1 MKDIKRNI
9 KLEIR
14 KKAEKNIQQKLNS
27 NGLTIDDISLDEFE
41 RLVKSEV
48 KLLTKNVKNV
58 GVGLAIGTALTM
70 FFGF

>member
-9 KLEIR
+9 KLEVR

-27 NGLTIDDISLDEFE
+27 NGLTIDDIPLDEFE
-41 RLVKSEV
+41 RLVESEV

-58 GVGLAIGTALTM
+58 GVGLAVGTALTM